1 MTGMNDDVADKTF
14 GSIPDHLGAMAVMD
28 KTGDSKVTWDP
39 NQPAE
44 VEAAR
49 AQFDVLKKKGY
60 SAFRMSE
67 GGDQQGAQ
75 MRDFDASARRIIFVP
90 QMQGG

>member
-1 MTGMNDDVADKTF
+1 MTTENDTELGDATF
-14 GSIPDHLGAMAVMD
+14 SSIPDHLGAMAVMD

-60 SAFRMSE
+60 SAFRM
-67 GGDQQGAQ
+67 GADDQQGARMQ
-75 MRDFDASARRIIFVP
+75 DFDPAARRIIFVP